1 MELEHIDSNMREQST
16 IKTTME
22 QETKV
27 LQEHQILDNQT
38 PLLTQKDVKQESIT
52 RLFFSMVS
60 YVRCSIIVTA
70 VIISKFD
77 FTCIFS
83 QLDLVGLLLED

>member
-60 YVRCSIIVTA
+60 YVRCSIIVNA
-70 VIISKFD
+70 VIISE
-77 FTCIFS
+77 
-83 QLDLVGLLLED
+83 LDYI